1 MYLSLKQTSIS
12 LHSTSIRTKAS
23 VTFQELQLD
32 LRLLQNAVLYL
43 ASLHHHRSFE
53 NSLSQ
58 FVGSMKHFLP
68 KEMFVKE
75 EYLTILPSVC
85 NRVCLIKYSKGK
97 FDNSAAQLLATN
109 YLSNVNWDHWR
120 FRIIKFCCEPK
131 HKVQPGFSEEI

>member
-43 ASLHHHRSFE
+43 ASLHHQRSFE
-53 NSLSQ
+53 KSVSQ

-68 KEMFVKE
+68 KEMFVKG
-75 EYLTILPSVC
+75 EYFTILPL
-85 NRVCLIKYSKGK
+85 RM
-97 FDNSAAQLLATN
+97 
-109 YLSNVNWDHWR
+109 
-120 FRIIKFCCEPK
+120 
-131 HKVQPGFSEEI
+131 QPCMSDQIFKRKI